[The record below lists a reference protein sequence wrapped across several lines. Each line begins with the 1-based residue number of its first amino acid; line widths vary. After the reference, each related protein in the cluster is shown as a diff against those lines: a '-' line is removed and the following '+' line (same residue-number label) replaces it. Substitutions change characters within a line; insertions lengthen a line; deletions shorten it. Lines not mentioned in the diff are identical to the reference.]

1 MIRAYILKNNNT
13 KHFEI
18 NKHRTFELIFI
29 ALFVSIFRSL
39 CNTKSNTEML
49 TEHQQDNN
57 TKSAWEHIK
66 QRFSQTYLT

>member
-1 MIRAYILKNNNT
+1 MIVCYLKNNNT
-13 KHFEI
+13 KVFEI
-18 NKHRTFELIFI
+18 NKRQSLNSFLLHYFF
-29 ALFVSIFRSL
+29 SIFRAL